1 MQYLE
6 DKWRV
11 QINPLEVCYCNE
23 YNDNKFSNS
32 TWLNNNNKLI
42 PPLSIFNS
50 PIPQEIIKNNS
61 FILPKD
67 GAYNGINATECL
79 DTKQWI
85 RSQTAIKDKFMKV
98 KIRYKGNELAII
110 NFIKT
115 LYETSYA

>member
-1 MQYLE
+1 M
-6 DKWRV
+6 D
-11 QINPLEVCYCNE
+11 N
-23 YNDNKFSNS
+23 NDNKFSDS

-61 FILPKD
+61 FILPTD
-67 GAYNGINATECL
+67 GAYKGINPPTKCL
-79 DTKQWI
+79 DNKQWI

-98 KIRYKGNELAII
+98 KIRYKGDELAII